1 MGTIA
6 NIPATVTESSVL
18 VIGIRYC
25 SSSIA
30 HHGWLAI
37 NQLSPCFM
45 SRTLILYTRLLS
57 AWERGSS
64 LLVWQCSS
72 RDHEAIDVD
81 RKCCSWYP
89 FIHITWKTDNFFIL
103 LFDVIWLAPSWLSYF
118 NRLGDLKQKSVPDSS
133 DNQTSKALCPPE
145 GHVRK
150 GRKITEVHDLLLRQ
164 QANMNNYQ
172 NCRWSNNFSTAPT
185 SSLLQANFVLTFV
198 CYQAKKYLTA
208 KLWDKHKSSSKL
220 AIR

>member
-1 MGTIA
+1 MV
-6 NIPATVTESSVL
+6 NIPATVTEFSVL
-18 VIGIRYC
+18 VIGIRDR
-25 SSSIA
+25 SSSIV
-30 HHGWLAI
+30 HHGDLRSI
-37 NQLSPCFM
+37 DSVRCLSP
-45 SRTLILYTRLLS
+45 RHWYYGTLLS

-72 RDHEAIDVD
+72 RDYEAIDVD

-89 FIHITWKTDNFFIL
+89 FIHIPWKTDNFFML

-118 NRLGDLKQKSVPDSS
+118 NRLGNLKQKSVPDSS

-164 QANMNNYQ
+164 QANMNNITTK
-172 NCRWSNNFSTAPT
+172 TANDQTT
-185 SSLLQANFVLTFV
+185 SALHQHNH
-198 CYQAKKYLTA
+198 YYRQI
-208 KLWDKHKSSSKL
+208 SSWHLYVTKP
-220 AIR
+220 RNT